1 MTDFISCTR
10 NESYGFTFETV
21 LASLFAEEQ
30 NIALA
35 ETGQYA
41 FRIVEKTA
49 DRDAEVI
56 ACKDKDDFVE
66 LFMQSI
72 DLADDLKPA
81 LRVVITDR
89 ANGAALEDVPNC
101 TDHEDIR
108 LLARNTFI
116 MTTDGEVAVNL
127 ANIT

>member
-1 MTDFISCTR
+1 MADFVDCTSNGFGWMTL
-10 NESYGFTFETV
+10 
-21 LASLFAEEQ
+21 LAALFAEEQ

-56 ACKDKDDFVE
+56 ACTDKDTFIE
-66 LFMQSI
+66 LFHRAL
-72 DLADDLKPA
+72 DTADDDKPA

-89 ANGAALEDVPNC
+89 ANGAALEDVPNSA
-101 TDHEDIR
+101 DQEDLI
-108 LLARNTFI
+108 LKARNLFI
-116 MTTDGEVAVNL
+116 MTDEDEVAVNL

>member
-1 MTDFISCTR
+1 MADFINSNTT
-10 NESYGFTFETV
+10 SFGWLTL
-21 LASLFAEEQ
+21 LAALFAEEQ

-56 ACKDKDDFVE
+56 SCATKDDFLT
-66 LFMQSI
+66 LFHRAL
-72 DLADDLKPA
+72 DLASDDKPA

-89 ANGAALEDVPNC
+89 LEGAALEDVPNC
-101 TDHEDIR
+101 ADYES
-108 LLARNTFI
+108 LALFARNAFI
-116 MTTDGEVAVNL
+116 MTSDDEVALNL

>member
-1 MTDFISCTR
+1 MANFVDCD
-10 NESYGFTFETV
+10 EKGFGWLTL
-21 LASLFAEEQ
+21 LAYLFNEEQ

-49 DRDAEVI
+49 DRDADAI
-56 ACKDKDDFVE
+56 SCNTKDTFFE
-66 LFMQSI
+66 LFHRA
-72 DLADDLKPA
+72 LETADDGKPA

-89 ANGAALEDVPNC
+89 SDGAALEDVPNC
-101 TDHEDIR
+101 MDYEGLE

-116 MTTDGEVAVNL
+116 MTDEGDVAVNL